1 MIRSTEQYQTSIVG
15 KARRIYIR
23 AVVDISDPDMEITG
37 VAQSTTAP
45 WSKPA
50 ELYDKSFS
58 NPARYVT
65 LERNR
70 WLLDGSFKIFP
81 DNYQVPEKI
90 GVAND
95 ELSGDDGTFEN
106 I

>member
-37 VAQSTTAP
+37 VTQSTTAP
-45 WSKPA
+45 WNKPA
-50 ELYDKSFS
+50 ELYDKNFS
-58 NPARYVT
+58 NPARYAT

-81 DNYQVPEKI
+81 DDYQV
-90 GVAND
+90 
-95 ELSGDDGTFEN
+95 SQ
-106 I
+106 